1 MMNFSP
7 SPLAIGENNGII
19 ISILVNEK
27 EYVSM
32 LELLKS
38 WLNSLWGFA
47 TGRALPAIVI
57 LAVGILAI
65 RIVMK
70 LIKKM
75 LEKSKLEKTAHN
87 LLRTLVRTVLYVL
100 LVLTAASC
108 IGIDVSGI
116 VALASVLT
124 LAVSLAVQDLLTN
137 LVSGLTLL
145 HTKPFVADDYVEVA
159 GQSGTVKEVGLT
171 YTKLITPDNKIVSIP
186 NSSVVSAE
194 IVNYTVTGTRRVDI
208 TISASYD
215 DATDK
220 VLEALKEAAQ
230 VPTAL
235 EDPAVFVA
243 VSSYGDHAIDYV
255 LRVWSKTEDY
265 WTTHFEVTDRIKK
278 VFDEKGISMTYPHL
292 NVHLDK

>member
-1 MMNFSP
+1 
-7 SPLAIGENNGII
+7 
-19 ISILVNEK
+19 
-27 EYVSM
+27 M

-38 WLNSLWGFA
+38 WLQGLWGFA
-47 TGRALPAIVI
+47 TGRALPAVVI
-57 LAVGILAI
+57 LVVGIFAI

-70 LIKKM
+70 LVNKAM
-75 LEKSKLEKTAHN
+75 EKSKVEKTAHN
-87 LLRTLVRTVLYVL
+87 LLRTLLRTVLYIL
-100 LVLTAASC
+100 LFLIAASC

-124 LAVSLAVQDLLTN
+124 LAISLSVQDLLTN
-137 LVSGLTLL
+137 LISGFTLL

-171 YTKLITPDNKIVSIP
+171 YTKLSTPDNKIISIP

-208 TISASYD
+208 QISASYD
-215 DATDK
+215 DDTDK

-230 VPTAL
+230 VDAL
-235 EDPAVFVA
+235 LPEQDVFAAVNN
-243 VSSYGDHAIDYV
+243 YGDHAIEYV
-255 LRVWSKTEDY
+255 LRVWTKTPDY
-265 WTTHFEVTDRIKK
+265 WSVKFEITDRIKK
-278 VFDEKGISMTYPHL
+278 IFDAKGISMTYPHL